1 MIRQTIARISAL
13 VFAFTLLSTE
23 GAVAQYF
30 SLGASLGGGTFLA
43 VHAGI
48 HVGNTGDRRE
58 SGLTGGRTELEL
70 VLGLP
75 RYEIAEDKKA
85 VGLSLGMN
93 LRQTSRKGFSLGVG
107 FRRLVRAPTPD
118 PRGGYHTVI
127 HFPFG
132 WEPYPLPAR
141 GFLYFG
147 LGKRLVPVDGRPAA
161 DPQWEFFIPWPQLQ
175 IYLLHTGGFHYT

>member
-1 MIRQTIARISAL
+1 MPKITRNTPGPRTQKTPFIPW
-13 VFAFTLLSTE
+13 
-23 GAVAQYF
+23 
-30 SLGASLGGGTFLA
+30 
-43 VHAGI
+43 HACKTAPWKPPGPLYDNL
-48 HVGNTGDRRE
+48 HNRNSPPGPY
-58 SGLTGGRTELEL
+58 SL
-70 VLGLP
+70 VLG
-75 RYEIAEDKKA
+75 
-85 VGLSLGMN
+85 
-93 LRQTSRKGFSLGVG
+93 
-107 FRRLVRAPTPD
+107 LVRAPTPD